1 MDLVA
6 DLTLVLLCALAGGYL
21 AQRLGQPLMVGY
33 ILVGVLVG
41 PFTGG
46 LTLVNVQDIEQFA
59 ELGVA
64 LLLFSLGLELSFH
77 ELVPVRMVALGG
89 ATLQIALTILLGYG
103 LGTGLGM
110 PWQAAIWFGALIS
123 LSSTMVA
130 LKTIQVQGRLGTLS
144 SRVMLGILTVQD
156 LAVVPLMII
165 LPELSKPEGT
175 FFPVLTAA
183 MRAVVLLGLIAFVST
198 RLVPP
203 LLAFVARWNSRELF
217 FLAITTVALGVG
229 YLTWWLGLS
238 LALGAFIAGLVISDS
253 DYAHQALSDVVPLRD
268 LFGMLFFVSVGLL
281 LDPAV
286 AWQQA
291 RTLAIV
297 VVALLIGK
305 SLILGAVVRAFGY
318 RNVIPL
324 ATGLTLFQV
333 GEFAFVLARFG
344 RSMGAITNELYSLV
358 LNTAIVTMVLTPAVS
373 GLTPR
378 LYARFWRQRT
388 SEPLAMSNIP
398 QAGLSDHVIVI
409 GAGRVGSSVAHAL
422 SHLRLPFLLIEIDD
436 HRVQRARQAGFPIIY
451 GDGSQR
457 VVLEAAAVGR
467 ARAMLIT
474 APDFADARAII
485 RATQQLRLDLP
496 IIARAEGTHVVE
508 SLYELGVQEVTSPEF
523 EAAIEMTRQA
533 LVHLN
538 VPAHEV
544 LQVSSAIRRER
555 YRHATAD
562 ANGGLAL
569 MSQIGEVARQLDFAW
584 LGLPAGSGLVG
595 RTLGELRI
603 RETVGASVVGVIQ
616 EGRLIANPDGLFRM
630 HAGDLVAVLGTREQ
644 IVRFEERARQ
654 GSTGSTDSTG
664 STGSIDSIGSNR

>member
-6 DLTLVLLCALAGGYL
+6 DLSLVLLCALVGGYV

-46 LTLVNVQDIEQFA
+46 IVLVHAHDIEQFA

-77 ELVPVRMVALGG
+77 ELIPVRTVALGG
-89 ATLQIALTILLGYG
+89 ATIQIALTILLGYG
-103 LGTGLGM
+103 LAIGLGM
-110 PWQAAIWFGALIS
+110 PWQSAVWFGALIS

-130 LKTIQVQGRLGTLS
+130 LKTIQAQGRLGTLS

-156 LAVVPLMII
+156 LAVVPLMIV
-165 LPELSKPEGT
+165 LPELSRPEGALL
-175 FFPVLTAA
+175 PVLAA
-183 MRAVVLLGLIAFVST
+183 AGRAMLLLVVIAFVST

-203 LLAFVARWNSRELF
+203 LLGFVARWNSRELF
-217 FLAITTVALGVG
+217 FLAITAVALGVG
-229 YLTWWLGLS
+229 YVTWWLGLS
-238 LALGAFIAGLVISDS
+238 LALGAFVAGLIISDS

-281 LDPAV
+281 LEPAL

-291 RTLAIV
+291 GTVVIV

-305 SLILGAVVRAFGY
+305 SLILGMVVRLFGY

-344 RSMGAITNELYSLV
+344 RSTGAISNELYSLV

-373 GLTPR
+373 GLTPQ
-378 LYARFWRQRT
+378 LYRRFRRQRT
-388 SEPLAMSNIP
+388 SEPLTMSNIP
-398 QAGLSDHVIVI
+398 TTGLSGHVIVI

-422 SHLRLPFLLIEIDD
+422 SHLGLPFLLIEIDD
-436 HRVQRARQAGFPIIY
+436 HRVQKAREAGFPIIY
-451 GDGSQR
+451 GDASQR
-457 VVLEAAAVGR
+457 VVLEAASIGD
-467 ARAMLIT
+467 ARAMLVT
-474 APDFADARAII
+474 APGFAEVRGVL
-485 RATQQLRLDLP
+485 RTVQQLRPDLP
-496 IIARAEGTHVVE
+496 VIARAEGSHVVE
-508 SLYELGVQEVTSPEF
+508 ALYELGVQEVTSPEF

-544 LQVSSAIRRER
+544 LQVASAIRRER
-555 YRHATAD
+555 YKHAPE
-562 ANGGLAL
+562 GGGQGLAL
-569 MSQIGEVARQLDFAW
+569 MSQIGEVARQLEFTWFGVRPESVLD
-584 LGLPAGSGLVG
+584 G
-595 RTLGELRI
+595 RTLGELHL
-603 RETVGASVVGVIQ
+603 RETVGASVVGVIHQ
-616 EGRLIANPDGLFRM
+616 GRLVTNPDGRYRLS
-630 HAGDLVAVLGTREQ
+630 AGDLVAVLGTREQ
-644 IVRFEERARQ
+644 IARFEEFNSRS
-654 GSTGSTDSTG
+654 STELPLL
-664 STGSIDSIGSNR
+664 NERER